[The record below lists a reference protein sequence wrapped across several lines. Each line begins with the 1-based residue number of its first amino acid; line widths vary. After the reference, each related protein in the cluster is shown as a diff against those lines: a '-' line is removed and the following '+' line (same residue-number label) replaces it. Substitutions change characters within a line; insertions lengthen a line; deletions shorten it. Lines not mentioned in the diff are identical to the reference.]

1 MIQVDERVQAAF
13 DDALARTRKQNAQV
27 TADLAAT
34 AKRLE
39 QEAGEREARAEAERA
54 QLREK
59 ADRLLAVPQKPQPRS
74 VDRGAG
80 ELAFGLEDEEGEAR
94 PSQPAQQPH
103 AQPQAQPQPRGGQQ
117 EPPTQP
123 FTQQPPSWQQPAQQP
138 PARGRRAAPPPDD
151 DDMSGQTW
159 LS

>member
-13 DDALARTRKQNAQV
+13 DEALARTRRENSRI
-27 TADLAAT
+27 TADLAET
-34 AKRLE
+34 TKRLE
-39 QEAGEREARAEAERA
+39 HESKEREARAEAERA
-54 QLREK
+54 QLRDK
-59 ADRLLAVPQKPQPRS
+59 IDRMMTAPPQKPQPKQ

-80 ELAFGLEDEEGEAR
+80 ELAFGLEDEEGDPR
-94 PSQPAQQPH
+94 PSRPAQAPVEQQPW
-103 AQPQAQPQPRGGQQ
+103 GGQPT
-117 EPPTQP
+117 PPTQP
-123 FTQQPPSWQQPAQQP
+123 FTQQTPSWQQPASTP